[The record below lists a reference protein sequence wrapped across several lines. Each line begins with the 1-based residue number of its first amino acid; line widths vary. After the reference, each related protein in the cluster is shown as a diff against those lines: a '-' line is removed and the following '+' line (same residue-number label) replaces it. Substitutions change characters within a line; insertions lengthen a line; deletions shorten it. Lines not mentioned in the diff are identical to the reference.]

1 MVGYAINIAIA
12 FIAFTG
18 TIPSKWMIPWTVCS
32 LGVCALIGLR
42 ALPKGRSRTKRGN
55 IRNAN
60 ASLIYALALAAP
72 WTILATTW
80 VGLLDDQREIILI
93 VLAVGMAASGS
104 LLLIPI
110 SPAAI
115 LYAVTILA
123 PLIVRFT
130 ILGGA
135 HNFVLAGL
143 AASFLAFLV
152 ILITIGGRMF
162 VERLRG
168 LHQIRKSG
176 MEAKMAREEAERA
189 TQAKSEFFA
198 TMSHEIRTPLNSIIG
213 YTSLVLARQNLDRED
228 ACDLAVVRDAGQALL
243 AIVNDILDFS
253 ALDLGQFKLVNTNFA
268 LTPLVESSVALL
280 APEAQKKS
288 LEIRTEIDSGLYDL
302 TVRGDAARL
311 RQVLLNLLSNA
322 VKFTSEG
329 QIVVGA
335 KVVDQTQETL
345 VARFFVKDSGP
356 GIPADLIPNLFQR
369 FSQLDTG
376 HERRHGGSGLGLAI
390 CRSIVAEYGGQ
401 IAVESKVGEGST
413 FWFEVSLEVCNEAAE
428 PVKEAIAEEGSL
440 RPLKVLVVDDVEPNR
455 KLASAVLRR
464 AGHEVVMAASGAEA
478 IRRIED
484 SVFDVVLM
492 DVQMPGM
499 DGLAVTRAIRQL
511 TPDHA
516 LPPIIGMTANAF
528 PSDIASC
535 VAAGMAAHVAKPF
548 DFGKL
553 LRVVDTVARHTDSPR
568 EAAVES
574 PAPAG

>member
-1 MVGYAINIAIA
+1 
-12 FIAFTG
+12 
-18 TIPSKWMIPWTVCS
+18 
-32 LGVCALIGLR
+32 
-42 ALPKGRSRTKRGN
+42 
-55 IRNAN
+55 
-60 ASLIYALALAAP
+60 
-72 WTILATTW
+72 
-80 VGLLDDQREIILI
+80 
-93 VLAVGMAASGS
+93 
-104 LLLIPI
+104 
-110 SPAAI
+110 
-115 LYAVTILA
+115 
-123 PLIVRFT
+123 
-130 ILGGA
+130 
-135 HNFVLAGL
+135 
-143 AASFLAFLV
+143 
-152 ILITIGGRMF
+152 
-162 VERLRG
+162 
-168 LHQIRKSG
+168 
-176 MEAKMAREEAERA
+176 
-189 TQAKSEFFA
+189 
-198 TMSHEIRTPLNSIIG
+198 
-213 YTSLVLARQNLDRED
+213 
-228 ACDLAVVRDAGQALL
+228 
-243 AIVNDILDFS
+243 
-253 ALDLGQFKLVNTNFA
+253 
-268 LTPLVESSVALL
+268 
-280 APEAQKKS
+280 
-288 LEIRTEIDSGLYDL
+288 
-302 TVRGDAARL
+302 
-311 RQVLLNLLSNA
+311 
-322 VKFTSEG
+322 
-329 QIVVGA
+329 
-335 KVVDQTQETL
+335 
-345 VARFFVKDSGP
+345 
-356 GIPADLIPNLFQR
+356 
-369 FSQLDTG
+369 
-376 HERRHGGSGLGLAI
+376 LGLAI

-413 FWFEVSLEVCNEAAE
+413 FWFEVSLEVCNEAPE